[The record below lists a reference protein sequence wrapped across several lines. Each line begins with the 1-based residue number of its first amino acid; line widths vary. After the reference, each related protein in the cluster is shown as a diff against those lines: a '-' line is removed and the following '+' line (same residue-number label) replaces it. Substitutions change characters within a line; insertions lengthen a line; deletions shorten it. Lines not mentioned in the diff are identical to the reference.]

1 MDVISLRELDLA
13 GVKWE
18 LSENPH
24 ATDKSEAQKKTSI
37 PADVTTKAT
46 PAVGPAIIPAS
57 APVAREMAQDLA
69 QAATDLDMLTQTIAD
84 FDHPLKQFVQNVVMP
99 HFISNADLLILTD
112 MPSSDDDQNGRILTN
127 GSGQLMDK
135 MLAAIGLTRETVS
148 IVPLIFWRT
157 PGGRG
162 PAREELDL
170 ARPFV
175 DRAIELL
182 SPRAILTLGT
192 LTAAEILGAKLPKD
206 HGKIFHN
213 DQGTPIIPIY
223 HPNYLMLKPDAK
235 RDVWAALQD
244 LQKTL
249 KSTAESL

>member
-18 LSENPH
+18 LSENPR
-24 ATDKSEAQKKTSI
+24 ATEKSEAQKDA
-37 PADVTTKAT
+37 PADETTT
-46 PAVGPAIIPAS
+46 RPTQTVGPAIIPAA
-57 APVAREMAQDLA
+57 APVGQEMAQSTA
-69 QAATDLDMLTQTIAD
+69 HAATDLDSLLQAIAD
-84 FDHPLKQFVQNVVMP
+84 FEHPLKQFVQNVVMP
-99 HFISNADLLILTD
+99 HLVPNADLLILTD
-112 MPSSDDDQNGRILTN
+112 MPSGDDDLNGRILTN

-135 MLAAIGLTRETVS
+135 MLAAIGLSRARVS

-175 DRAIELL
+175 DRAVELL
-182 SPRAILTLGT
+182 APRAILTLGT
-192 LTAAEILGAKLPKD
+192 LTAVEILGAKLPKD
-206 HGKIFHN
+206 HGKTFHN
-213 DQGTPIIPIY
+213 DGGTPIIPIY

-249 KSTAESL
+249 KSVAESL